1 MRRALIAL
9 TVVVALLSTS
19 APAFAHAY
27 LVGSTPRA
35 DAKLEVAPPVV
46 LLNFNE
52 PVQLLRSEDAVVVDA
67 QGAEVDSSAARGGG
81 DSRTVEIPLRQGLPD
96 GTYTVRYQVIGAD
109 SHVIGGVFVFGV
121 GSGELG
127 EPFLGGASGSGP
139 SETGPWGTSSRFLE
153 ILGLGGLIGLLAFRW
168 LVWAPAIGSMP
179 GVRESEREAVLT
191 WGRDAFWMGFG
202 IFAIGAM
209 LAEGYLLVVQSAS
222 VLSTGVL
229 SAVQDTNGISQ
240 VLSDTRFGSLVQL
253 RGALLFALF
262 AIGAIL
268 FIREYGSSG
277 APKPATVTGS
287 RVAGAV
293 MAVLLVVVLGGIAS
307 QGHANVSSSS
317 SLQIAA
323 QAVHVAAVSVWI
335 VGLAMVAII
344 MVRLPAVATGG
355 GPGLAARV
363 LARFSTVALI
373 AVGVA
378 VLTGVFR
385 SFAELSDPAELWQT
399 DYGRSILYK
408 VALLVPIAVIAL
420 YNRRIVEALTR
431 VKSPNGPTLRLVR
444 RTAGTELALS
454 LVIVLI
460 ATVLAAQVPGG
471 V

>member
-9 TVVVALLSTS
+9 TVVIALLSTAS
-19 APAFAHAY
+19 TAFAHAY
-27 LVGSTPRA
+27 LVSSSPEA
-35 DAKLEVAPPVV
+35 DAKLQSAPAVV
-46 LLNFNE
+46 LLTFNE
-52 PVQLLRSEDAVVVDA
+52 PVQLLRSSDAKVVDSE
-67 QGAEVDSSAARGGG
+67 GTEVDASAARGAV
-81 DSRTVEIPLRQGLPD
+81 DTRVVEIPLRPD
-96 GTYTVRYQVIGAD
+96 LDNGTYTVRYQVIGAD
-109 SHVIGGVFVFGV
+109 SHVIGGVYVFGV
-121 GSGELG
+121 GPGELG
-127 EPFLGGASGSGP
+127 EPFFGAAGGGP

-153 ILGLGGLIGLLAFRW
+153 LIGLGGLIGLLAFRW

-179 GVRESEREAVLT
+179 GVRASEREAVLT

-229 SAVQDTNGISQ
+229 SALRDTTGISQ

-262 AIGAIL
+262 AIGAVL
-268 FIREYGSSG
+268 FIREYGTSSSPR
-277 APKPATVTGS
+277 AATVTGS
-287 RVAGAV
+287 RAAGAV
-293 MAVLLVVVLGGIAS
+293 MAVLLIVVLAGIAS
-307 QGHANVSSSS
+307 QGHANVTSMSK
-317 SLQIAA
+317 LQIGA

-344 MVRLPAVATGG
+344 MVRLPAVASGG
-355 GPGLAARV
+355 GPRLAARV
-363 LARFSTVALI
+363 LARFSTVALV

-420 YNRRIVEALTR
+420 YNRRIVEALSGVQR
-431 VKSPNGPTLRLVR
+431 PNGPTLRRVR
-444 RTAGTELALS
+444 RTAGTELMLS

-460 ATVLAAQVPGG
+460 ASVLAAQVPGG

>member
-1 MRRALIAL
+1 VRRALIAL
-9 TVVVALLSTS
+9 TVVVALLSTTS
-19 APAFAHAY
+19 TAFAHAY
-27 LVGSTPRA
+27 LLSASPTA
-35 DAKLEVAPPVV
+35 DAKLQAAPTAV
-46 LLNFNE
+46 LLTFNE
-52 PVQLLRSEDAVVVDA
+52 PVQLLRSDDAVVVDA
-67 QGAEVDSSAARGGG
+67 EGAEVGAAAARGGS
-81 DSRTVEIPLRQGLPD
+81 DTRVVQIPLRPGLAN
-96 GTYTVRYQVIGAD
+96 GTYTVRYQIIGAD
-109 SHVIGGVFVFGV
+109 SHVTGGVYVFGV
-121 GSGELG
+121 GPGELG
-127 EPFLGGASGSGP
+127 EPFFGAAGGGP

-153 ILGLGGLIGLLAFRW
+153 LLGLGGLIGLLAFRW

-179 GVRESEREAVLT
+179 GVRAPEQEAVLT

-202 IFAIGAM
+202 VFAIAAM

-229 SAVQDTNGISQ
+229 SAARDTTGISQ
-240 VLSDTRFGSLVQL
+240 VLNDTRFGSLVQL

-262 AIGAIL
+262 AIGAVL
-268 FIREYGSSG
+268 FIREYGTSS
-277 APKPATVTGS
+277 APRAATVTGS
-287 RVAGAV
+287 RTAGAL
-293 MAVLLVVVLGGIAS
+293 MAVLLIVVLGGIAS
-307 QGHANVSSSS
+307 QGHANVSSTSS
-317 SLQIAA
+317 VQIAA

-335 VGLAMVAII
+335 VGLI
-344 MVRLPAVATGG
+344 MLRLPAVASGG

-363 LARFSTVALI
+363 LARFSTVALV

-420 YNRRIVEALTR
+420 YNRRIVEALAGVQR
-431 VKSPNGPTLRLVR
+431 PNRPTLRLVR
-444 RTAGTELALS
+444 RAAGTELALS

-460 ATVLAAQVPGG
+460 ASILAAQVPGG

>member
-1 MRRALIAL
+1 MSARASWA
-9 TVVVALLSTS
+9 SPS
-19 APAFAHAY
+19 W
-27 LVGSTPRA
+27 
-35 DAKLEVAPPVV
+35 
-46 LLNFNE
+46 
-52 PVQLLRSEDAVVVDA
+52 
-67 QGAEVDSSAARGGG
+67 AARAG
-81 DSRTVEIPLRQGLPD
+81 R
-96 GTYTVRYQVIGAD
+96 
-109 SHVIGGVFVFGV
+109 
-121 GSGELG
+121 
-127 EPFLGGASGSGP
+127 GP
-139 SETGPWGTSSRFLE
+139 RETGPWGTSSRLLE

-168 LVWAPAIGSMP
+168 LVWAPAIGAMP

-202 IFAIGAM
+202 VFAVGAM

-229 SAVQDTNGISQ
+229 SAVQDADGISR
-240 VLSDTRFGSLVQL
+240 VLSDTRFGSLVQM

-268 FIREYGSSG
+268 FIREYGGSA
-277 APKPATVTGS
+277 APRPATVTGS

-293 MAVLLVVVLGGIAS
+293 MGVLLVVVLGGVAS
-307 QGHANVSSSS
+307 QGHANVSSAS

-344 MVRLPAVATGG
+344 MVRLPAVAAAS

-363 LARFSTVALI
+363 LARFSTVALV

-420 YNRRIVEALTR
+420 YNRRIVEALTGVR
-431 VKSPNGPTLRLVR
+431 SPNGPTLRLVR

-460 ATVLAAQVPGG
+460 ATVLVAQVPGG

>member
-9 TVVVALLSTS
+9 TVVVALLSTTS
-19 APAFAHAY
+19 TAFAHAY
-27 LVGSTPRA
+27 LLSASPTA
-35 DAKLEVAPPVV
+35 DAKLQAAPTAV
-46 LLNFNE
+46 LLTFNE
-52 PVQLLRSEDAVVVDA
+52 PVQLLRSDDAVVVDA
-67 QGAEVDSSAARGGG
+67 EGAEVGAAAARGGS
-81 DSRTVEIPLRQGLPD
+81 DTRVVQIPLRPGLAN
-96 GTYTVRYQVIGAD
+96 GTYTVRYQIIGAD
-109 SHVIGGVFVFGV
+109 SHVIGGVYVFGV
-121 GSGELG
+121 GPGELG
-127 EPFLGGASGSGP
+127 EPFFGAAGGGP

-153 ILGLGGLIGLLAFRW
+153 LIGLGGLIGLLAFRW

-179 GVRESEREAVLT
+179 GVRAPEQEAVLT

-202 IFAIGAM
+202 VFAIAAM

-229 SAVQDTNGISQ
+229 SAARDTTGISQ

-262 AIGAIL
+262 AIGAVL
-268 FIREYGSSG
+268 FIREYGTSS
-277 APKPATVTGS
+277 APRAATVTGS
-287 RVAGAV
+287 RTAGAL
-293 MAVLLVVVLGGIAS
+293 MAVLLIVVLGGIAS
-307 QGHANVSSSS
+307 QGHANVSSTSS
-317 SLQIAA
+317 VQIAA

-344 MVRLPAVATGG
+344 MLRLPAVASGG

-363 LARFSTVALI
+363 LARFSTVALV

-408 VALLVPIAVIAL
+408 VALLVPIAAIAL
-420 YNRRIVEALTR
+420 YNRRIVEALAGVQR
-431 VKSPNGPTLRLVR
+431 PNGPTLRLVR

-460 ATVLAAQVPGG
+460 ASILAAQVPGG